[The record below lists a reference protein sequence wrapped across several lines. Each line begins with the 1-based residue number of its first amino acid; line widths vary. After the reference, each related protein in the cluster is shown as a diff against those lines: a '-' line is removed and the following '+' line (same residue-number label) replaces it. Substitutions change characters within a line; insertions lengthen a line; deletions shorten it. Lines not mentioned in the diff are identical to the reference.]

1 MARTES
7 AAEVCLPKGALLI
20 GESRLETAS
29 GGKCA
34 HVNPA
39 TGRAQAWLPLAGP
52 KEIDAAVAAACA
64 AQPRWRTLTPSGRR
78 DLLLR
83 LASLLEQNSDELS
96 TIVALETGTPKIAS
110 GAAPHAA
117 ADHFRYYAGWID
129 KIEGNVTPVDAQE
142 TLNYSVLEPYGVV
155 AVILTWNSLS
165 TRSGAPLRRHW
176 QQATP

>member
-1 MARTES
+1 
-7 AAEVCLPKGALLI
+7 
-20 GESRLETAS
+20 
-29 GGKCA
+29 
-34 HVNPA
+34 
-39 TGRAQAWLPLAGP
+39 
-52 KEIDAAVAAACA
+52 
-64 AQPRWRTLTPSGRR
+64 
-78 DLLLR
+78 
-83 LASLLEQNSDELS
+83 LS

>member
-1 MARTES
+1 MTLNVRATRYATALHPRSSSCVPRMVTPRSKIPKCPSAWRIRSAAPRWDALKTRSSSRDRRRNKRLKSGREAMARTES

-39 TGRAQAWLPLAGP
+39 TGRAQA
-52 KEIDAAVAAACA
+52 
-64 AQPRWRTLTPSGRR
+64 RWRTLTPSGRR

-110 GAAPHAA
+110 GAAP
-117 ADHFRYYAGWID
+117 
-129 KIEGNVTPVDAQE
+129 
-142 TLNYSVLEPYGVV
+142 
-155 AVILTWNSLS
+155 
-165 TRSGAPLRRHW
+165 
-176 QQATP
+176 